1 MGLIA
6 LSLISVTVHA
16 EPEVRVTVE
25 HFVVEGD
32 NPLHAEETQTVLARF
47 ERQSHN
53 LDGLQAAAKALEE
66 AIREKGN
73 AFYRVILPKQHL
85 GKSREVTLK
94 VIAYPLGDIKIEGN
108 QYYQRDNILAG
119 LPHLELNSV
128 PDNEAVVNDLK
139 VSNYNPGKKL
149 ALTYHKLDSGDGLG
163 ADIQVKDQNPQSFS
177 FSFNNRG
184 TASTGRFRL
193 GVGYQ
198 HANLFDLDHVL
209 NVNFSA
215 SPEDVPGIKQYGVN
229 YMVPIYRTRGWLS
242 GYWSKSDVDVG
253 AVGDFNITGSGE
265 MGGLH
270 YQQFLPRMKG
280 YEHWLDVG
288 WDDKLFSNTVL
299 FGQEN
304 LGTPVRSMPV
314 SVTYR
319 SDIDGTSYHAGFNVG
334 WAKNIQGGT
343 ENDAAAYAANGGA
356 KPDWDVWRY
365 GMNLDFKLPA
375 SWMWRHQYSG
385 QYSSQHLIAAEQ
397 MGLGGM
403 TSVRGYSERETGGD
417 IANLY
422 KSEVWTP
429 QWYPGVNFLAFY
441 DQGHRFVYNA
451 QAAGQDTS
459 AWLRSIG
466 VGARWSWQDNVTTSV
481 DLAQTLDDGEGTQKT
496 QRHSGKVHAQV
507 MIHF

>member
-6 LSLISVTVHA
+6 LSLISGGVTA
-16 EPEVRVTVE
+16 EQEVRVTVE
-25 HFVVEGD
+25 HFVVEGE
-32 NPLHAEETQTVLARF
+32 NPLDAEATRAILARF
-47 ERQSHN
+47 EQQSHN
-53 LDGLQAAAKALEE
+53 LDGLQTAAKALEE
-66 AIREKGN
+66 AIREKVN
-73 AFYRVILPKQHL
+73 PFYRVILPKQNL
-85 GKSREVTLK
+85 GKSRDVALK
-94 VIAYPLGDIKIEGN
+94 VISYPLGEIKVEGN
-108 QYYQRDNILAG
+108 EHYDKDNILAG
-119 LPHLELNSV
+119 LPHLTLNSV
-128 PDNEAVVNDLK
+128 PDNDAVVNDVK

-149 ALTYHKLDSGDGLG
+149 ALTYHKLEGAGGLG

-184 TASTGRFRL
+184 TSSTGRFRL

-198 HANLFDLDHVL
+198 HANLFGLDHVL
-209 NVNFSA
+209 NVSFSA
-215 SPEDVPGIKQYGVN
+215 SPENVEGIKQYGVN
-229 YMVPIYRTRGWLS
+229 YMLPIYQTRGWLS

-270 YQQFLPRMKG
+270 YQQFLPQMKG
-280 YEHWLDVG
+280 YEHWVDVG
-288 WDDKLFSNTVL
+288 WDDKLFTNTVL

-304 LGTPVRSMPV
+304 VGTSVRSMPV

-319 SDIDGTSYHAGFNVG
+319 SDINGATYHSSVNLG

-343 ENDAAAYAANGGA
+343 LNDAAAYMGNGGA

-365 GMNLDFKLPA
+365 GMNMDFRLPA

-385 QYSSQHLIAAEQ
+385 QYSTQTLIAAEQ
-397 MGLGGM
+397 LGLGGLS
-403 TSVRGYSERETGGD
+403 SVRGYSERETGGD
-417 IANLY
+417 VANLY

-441 DQGHRFVYNA
+441 DQGHRFLYNP
-451 QAAGQDTS
+451 QPGQNSTE
-459 AWLRSIG
+459 WLRSIG
-466 VGARWSWQDNVTTSV
+466 VGARWSWQNNVTTSV
-481 DLAQTLDDGEGTQKT
+481 DLAQALDEGPQTK
-496 QRHSGKVHAQV
+496 RHTGKVHAQV